1 MPVCV
6 IICNLPTNIGHP
18 DITPLVGVSDM
29 CFLPCCD
36 TTALEIGTCK
46 KSVSPFPK
54 GRFPE
59 SVEEENFRETGCPRC
74 TFKMTDNWRIVHTYM
89 HLYCTQCRAQGLN
102 LYIHVYTCWY
112 TACCVLI
119 FCCCNAVAKC
129 HHGSL
134 ITAKNGELYLTKP
147 RLNFP
152 VISDR

>member
-6 IICNLPTNIGHP
+6 IICNLRTNIGHP

-46 KSVSPFPK
+46 KSVPPFPK

-59 SVEEENFRETGCPRC
+59 SVEEENFRETGYPRY
-74 TFKMTDNWRIVHTYM
+74 TFKMTDNWRIVVYNCDNWRIVHTYM

-102 LYIHVYTCWY
+102 LYIHVYTLCLRKKQDTKLLPITSPNVNRFSKFFHW
-112 TACCVLI
+112 LI
-119 FCCCNAVAKC
+119 
-129 HHGSL
+129 HW
-134 ITAKNGELYLTKP
+134 
-147 RLNFP
+147 
-152 VISDR
+152 